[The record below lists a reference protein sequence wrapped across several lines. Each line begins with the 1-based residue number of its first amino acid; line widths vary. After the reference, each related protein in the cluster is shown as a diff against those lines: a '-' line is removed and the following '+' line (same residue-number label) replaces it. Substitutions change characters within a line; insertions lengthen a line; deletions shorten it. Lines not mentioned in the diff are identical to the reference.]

1 MPRVKTTAHAAKGA
15 KGKGKGKDMQDPF
28 VSPAKMSSGFS
39 VKSVPTPATPPH
51 SKMKKIN
58 SGNDLGH
65 QVSFQLSG
73 SGDTVDVTTN
83 PKSPRT
89 PYNTQSGRANSASR
103 ELPRSSK
110 HHQKGSQNVSSGG
123 GKGKVTPLSARKH
136 VVKTGKRFRP
146 GTLALKEIKRL

>member
-15 KGKGKGKDMQDPF
+15 KGKGKGKDMQDPL
-28 VSPAKMSSGFS
+28 VSPAKMTSGFS
-39 VKSVPTPATPPH
+39 VNSAPTPATPPH

-89 PYNTQSGRANSASR
+89 PYNT
-103 ELPRSSK
+103 
-110 HHQKGSQNVSSGG
+110 
-123 GKGKVTPLSARKH
+123 
-136 VVKTGKRFRP
+136 
-146 GTLALKEIKRL
+146 